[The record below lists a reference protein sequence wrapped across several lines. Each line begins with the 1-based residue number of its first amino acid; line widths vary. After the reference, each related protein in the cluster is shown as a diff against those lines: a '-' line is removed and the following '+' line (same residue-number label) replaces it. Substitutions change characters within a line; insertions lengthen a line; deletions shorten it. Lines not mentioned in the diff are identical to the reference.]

1 MEIERKDA
9 HRQGA
14 LVRQAHIYGDR
25 GKETVIETG
34 CFGDRTERNRDSTRT
49 ERINA
54 QVPFIQYTGNFACIS
69 NGQSHVEL

>member
-14 LVRQAHIYGDR
+14 LVRQAQIYGDR

-34 CFGDRTERNRDSTRT
+34 CFGDRTERNRDSTRK

-54 QVPFIQYTGNFACIS
+54 QVPFIQYMYWKLCVYIKWT
-69 NGQSHVEL
+69 VTR